1 MKEKKHSSV
10 ILFSEWQRPLGAL
23 SLEQKGLILDALLA
37 YPSGARPDFAD
48 PMLTMA
54 WSFMEGGLAENDRK
68 WAETRQRR
76 AEAGQRGAANRW
88 QTIANDGKN
97 SKCHNAMAKMAV
109 SVSGSDSV
117 SDTDSGSGSGSGSES
132 GSDSDTVLP
141 EAEDESADA
150 PLPPPGENEFS
161 PPEEGEVRAYFASK
175 GGTQAQADRF
185 RAFYESNGWRVG
197 QNPMRSWEASA
208 TVWMARDRERPPA
221 AAPKP
226 KAFLAAR
233 PPDEARDFL
242 KSAGKRPALRKESV

>member
-76 AEAGQRGAANRW
+76 AEAGRRGAEK
-88 QTIANDGKN
+88 T
-97 SKCHNAMAKMAV
+97 NAKLGRQKSAKSAV

-117 SDTDSGSGSGSGSES
+117 SVSDTDTDSDSGSG
-132 GSDSDTVLP
+132 SDTVLP

-242 KSAGKRPALRKESV
+242 KAAGKRPALRKESV